1 MAAPHLTGRW
11 RNRMTTM
18 DDIARSM
25 NTLGLSA
32 WFGGS
37 LMGVVSIASRR
48 SAGVEGIRTEGAA
61 WSRWQPAQTAAIGVH
76 LVGAAKLTT
85 TNKGRLASQRGVGRW
100 ATVKGVCTIGALGAT
115 VYAAKLGRQ
124 VHLEMERSAGPEHA
138 EPTQDT
144 AAARGSLRRLR
155 TVQAAVPL
163 LTGVM
168 LVADA
173 KLGEQQ
179 RPMQVIRGI
188 AARAV
193 PDALQTLPDSL
204 HPGQAITEA
213 VRHLPESVRSL
224 PESAKQL
231 PHSARVLATH

>member
-1 MAAPHLTGRW
+1 MAAPHRKARW
-11 RNRMTTM
+11 RNEMTTM

-37 LMGVVSIASRR
+37 LMGVVSIAANRT
-48 SAGVEGIRTEGAA
+48 AGVEGIRNEGAA
-61 WSRWQPAQTAAIGVH
+61 WSRWQPVQTTAIGAY
-76 LVGAAKLTT
+76 LLGAAKLTT

-100 ATVKGVCTIGALGAT
+100 AMVKGVCTVGALGAT
-115 VYAAKLGRQ
+115 VYAGKLGRQ
-124 VHLEMERSAGPEHA
+124 VHQEMEGSAGPEPA
-138 EPTQDT
+138 EPTQD
-144 AAARGSLRRLR
+144 AASASASLRRLR

-193 PDALQTLPDSL
+193 PDSLQTLPDSL

-231 PHSARVLATH
+231 PHAARVLATH